1 MDKILLVD
9 LPPEIRAMVMSLL
22 NRHELAACA
31 LVSQA
36 WNKVFTPLLWRH
48 VEDPLQEHRNM
59 NRVYNAAITGGLKR
73 NGAFIQSLR
82 IVTNMLYM
90 DSFLERCPPTFP
102 LLTSLWI
109 DGVSNGDEDDLATL
123 LGRCTAGLKKVVY
136 CLRDDNLGCFE
147 FDTAASALI
156 EHADTLEVFR
166 LEGDYVSGAK
176 PINRLLC
183 LLPNLREFCFLG
195 NRLVGRGGTLDA
207 EEIVKSDWVCSNLE
221 VFGCEIGNIPR
232 PDITRL
238 IAGEPADARV
248 KSGTPQES
256 MDLQRQIY
264 AKLAKFTKL
273 RKLSLG
279 FPVNYNSSAYRRA
292 NKDYFVQFD
301 GLAMTLESGLDLLKD
316 LKELEEVELH
326 LLEFGTRSY
335 AEEEEWMK
343 TNWPKVNV
351 GQTFHFLEREEEE
364 EETNSEDDYRS
375 RGRGFFRDWDCEGC
389 ANHRSDSSS
398 EHNSDSDY

>member
-1 MDKILLVD
+1 MDNTSLVD
-9 LPPEIRAMVMSLL
+9 LPPEMRAMVTSLL
-22 NRHELAACA
+22 DPHELAACA
-31 LVSQA
+31 LVSQT

-48 VEDPLQEHRNM
+48 VEDPVQERRRM
-59 NRVYNAAITGGLKR
+59 SGIYWAAIEGGLER

-82 IVTNMLYM
+82 LVTDVLYM
-90 DSFLERCPPTFP
+90 DSFLGKCPLTLP

-109 DGVSNGDEDDLATL
+109 DGVSAGDEDHLIAL
-123 LGRCTAGLKKVVY
+123 LKRCTAGLKKVVY
-136 CLRDDNLGCFE
+136 CLRDDNWGCFE

-183 LLPNLREFCFLG
+183 SLPNLKEFCILSD
-195 NRLVGRGGTLDA
+195 RLNGRGGALDA
-207 EEIVKSDWVCSNLE
+207 REIVESDWVCSNLE
-221 VFGCEIGNIPR
+221 VFRCEISDIPR
-232 PDITRL
+232 PDITRK
-238 IAGEPADARV
+238 IAGEPANKWV

-279 FPVNYNSSAYRRA
+279 FPVNLSARKHRYV
-292 NKDYFVQFD
+292 NLDDFMQFD

-316 LKELEEVELH
+316 LKELDEVELY
-326 LLEFGTRSY
+326 LLEFGIRSY
-335 AEEEEWMK
+335 AEEVEWMK
-343 TNWPKVNV
+343 TNWPKAIV
-351 GQTFHFLEREEEE
+351 GRTYHFPELESDD
-364 EETNSEDDYRS
+364 TNSEDNLYGALGIFGDDFASDTDY
-375 RGRGFFRDWDCEGC
+375 
-389 ANHRSDSSS
+389 
-398 EHNSDSDY
+398 NSDSDY

>member
-1 MDKILLVD
+1 MDKTLLVD
-9 LPPEIRAMVMSLL
+9 LPPEIRAMIMSLL
-22 NRHELAACA
+22 NRHEMAACA

-48 VEDPLQEHRNM
+48 VEDPLQGHISM
-59 NRVYNAAITGGLKR
+59 SGVKKAAIAGGLKR

-82 IVTNMLYM
+82 LVTNMLYM
-90 DSFLERCPPTFP
+90 DSFLEMCPPTFP

-109 DGVSNGDEDDLATL
+109 DGVSNGDEDDLIAL

-136 CLRDDNLGCFE
+136 CLRDDNWGCFE
-147 FDTAASALI
+147 FDTAARALI

-166 LEGDYVSGAK
+166 LEGDYVCGAA

-183 LLPNLREFCFLG
+183 SLPNLKEFCFLG
-195 NRLVGRGGTLDA
+195 NRLIGRGGTLDA
-207 EEIVKSDWVCSNLE
+207 REIVKSDWVCSNLE

-232 PDITRL
+232 PDITRK
-238 IAGEPADARV
+238 IAGEPANERV

-279 FPVNYNSSAYRRA
+279 FPVSPSSSRYRQA
-292 NKDYFVQFD
+292 NKDYLVQFD
-301 GLAMTLESGLDLLKD
+301 GLAMILDSGLDLLKD
-316 LKELEEVELH
+316 LKELEEVELY
-326 LLEFGTRSY
+326 LLEFGTRGY
-335 AEEEEWMK
+335 AKEEKWMK
-343 TNWPKVNV
+343 TNWPKANV
-351 GQTFHFLEREEEE
+351 GYHF
-364 EETNSEDDYRS
+364 SEQESDDSDSENAY
-375 RGRGFFRDWDCEGC
+375 GEVFFGGWDCDGFS
-389 ANHRSDSSS
+389 NGLSDASS
-398 EHNSDSDY
+398 ENNADSDY